1 MLARYET
8 EAPRRRDGRR
18 MGRQPRRRPQ
28 EHPVGPAHER
38 VDPPP
43 GDAPPLTTIR
53 ARTIRVCHHLAAGTR
68 VDVLAAAGGFKNGN
82 MGARYAGLL
91 TAPPPNTAAAMLRDA

>member
-1 MLARYET
+1 MTGGGWAVN
-8 EAPRRRDGRR
+8 PD
-18 MGRQPRRRPQ
+18 
-28 EHPVGPAHER
+28 
-38 VDPPP
+38 VDPKSTQSAQHMSAQTPP